1 MFLLD
6 HFNLTD
12 MSTCGEEIRELGRG
26 ADSFEEVSQRIV
38 RYFRERF
45 NDGDRSAFVLARLFK
60 THPYNELEPEL
71 ARQVTKMM
79 ERGEP
84 EKSGGPVKSRM
95 RCLTL
100 MGTAGDEERWNKRQ
114 SSQNH
119 QVIPLASRE
128 LVKDFPM
135 IAVLIN
141 QFGVDLGALVD
152 LQLDESNAIKMVDN
166 EQSTFNA
173 FFVQDAL
180 GCPYIHAQKDFVEP
194 YGVKSVLGVGGMLNS
209 GDIFA
214 VILFSRIRVLLKT
227 AELFKPLALSTKTA
241 LLQVSSG
248 RVFAP
253 PNARAASG
261 FDTRESI
268 Q

>member
-6 HFNLTD
+6 QFNLTD
-12 MSTCGEEIRELGRG
+12 MSACGEDIRELGRG

-38 RYFRERF
+38 CYLKENFS
-45 NDGDRSAFVLARLFK
+45 DGERSAFVLARLFK

-71 ARQVTKMM
+71 ARQVNKMM
-79 ERGEP
+79 ERGELEHP
-84 EKSGGPVKSRM
+84 SGPVKSRM

-100 MGTAGDEERWNKRQ
+100 MGTAGDEESWNKRQ
-114 SSQNH
+114 SSQHH

-128 LVKDFPM
+128 LVKEFPM
-135 IAVLIN
+135 MGVLIN

-152 LQLDESNAIKMVDN
+152 LQLDEGNALKMVDN
-166 EQSTFNA
+166 EQISFNA

-180 GCPYIHAQKDFVEP
+180 GCPYIYAQKDFVEP
-194 YGVKSVLGVGGMLNS
+194 YGVKSVLGFGGMLNS

-214 VILFSRIRVLLKT
+214 VILFSRVRVSFKT

-253 PNARAASG
+253 PARAVSG
-261 FDTRESI
+261 LDARESI

>member
-1 MFLLD
+1 MYRLAQ
-6 HFNLTD
+6 FNLKD
-12 MSTCGEEIRELGRG
+12 MARCGEEIRDLGKG
-26 ADSFEEVSQRIV
+26 AESFEEVSQRIV
-38 RYFRERF
+38 RYFR
-45 NDGDRSAFVLARLFK
+45 DGFSDGERSAFVLARLFK

-71 ARQVTKMM
+71 ARKVNKMM
-79 ERGEP
+79 ERGEL
-84 EKSGGPVKSRM
+84 ERSNEPVKSRM

-100 MGTAGDEERWNKRQ
+100 MGTVGDEESWNKRQ
-114 SSQNH
+114 ASNNH
-119 QVIPLASRE
+119 QVIPLASRD
-128 LVKDFPM
+128 LVTDFPM

-141 QFGVDLGALVD
+141 QFGVDLGALID
-152 LQLDESNAIKMVDN
+152 LQVDESNTIVMVDN
-166 EQSTFNA
+166 EQTSFNA

-194 YGVKSVLGVGGMLNS
+194 YGVKSVLGFGGLLNS

-214 VILFSRIRVLLKT
+214 VILFSRVSIDLKT

-248 RVFAP
+248 RIFAP
-253 PNARAASG
+253 HARAASG
-261 FDTRESI
+261 FDSRESI